1 MTRTRVCK
9 QIAVFRASTLSGAPA
24 DCYLDATE
32 AARVVRNGDGR
43 RINHGR
49 AIRLRPGLK
58 TIEARSAECLPQ
70 FKAGA
75 GWNYGRGGN

>member
-1 MTRTRVCK
+1 MTGTRVCK
-9 QIAVFRASTLSGAPA
+9 QVAVFRASTPSNAPA

-32 AARVVRNGDGR
+32 AARVVRNGDAQ

-58 TIEARSAECLPQ
+58 TIEARSVECLPQ
-70 FKAGA
+70 FKTEA
-75 GWNYGRGGN
+75 GWICGRGGN